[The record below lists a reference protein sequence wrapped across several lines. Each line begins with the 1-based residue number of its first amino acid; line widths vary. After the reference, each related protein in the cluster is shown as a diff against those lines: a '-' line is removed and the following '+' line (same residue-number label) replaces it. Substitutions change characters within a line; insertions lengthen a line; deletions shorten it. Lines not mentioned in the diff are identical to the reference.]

1 MPWEAGLMKR
11 IIDLFIVLLTSPLIL
26 CIIILVSGLVYLNLG
41 RPIFFTQPRGGLNG
55 QVFKIWKFRSMT
67 NATDRHG
74 RLLTDAERLT
84 KIGLFLRS
92 SSLDEFPGFFNI
104 LKGDMSLIGPRPL
117 IADYL
122 TLYTPYQSR
131 RHEVRPGIT
140 GWAQVNGRNAISWE
154 EKFQLDIWYIE
165 NRSLW
170 LDMKIF
176 WLTLRKIFIRDGINA
191 DSNATMPRFTGS
203 PPTSGLK

>member
-1 MPWEAGLMKR
+1 MKR
-11 IIDLFIVLLTSPLIL
+11 IFDLMLVIVTSPVILFIIV
-26 CIIILVSGLVYLNLG
+26 LVSVLVYLNLG
-41 RPIFFTQPRGGLNG
+41 RPIFFTQSRGGLNG
-55 QVFKIWKFRSMT
+55 RVFQIWKFRSMT
-67 NATDRHG
+67 NATDLHG

-92 SSLDEFPGFFNI
+92 SSLDEFPSFFNI
-104 LKGDMSLIGPRPL
+104 LKGDMSLVGPRPL

-122 TLYTPYQSR
+122 SLYNPYQSR

-165 NRSLW
+165 NRNLL
-170 LDMKIF
+170 LDVRIL
-176 WLTLRKIFIRDGINA
+176 WLTLKKIFVRDGINA
-191 DSNATMPRFTGS
+191 DGEATMPRFTGS
-203 PPTSGLK
+203 PPTSRLK

>member
-1 MPWEAGLMKR
+1 MKR
-11 IIDLFIVLLTSPLIL
+11 IIDLFIVLLASPIIL
-26 CIIILVSGLVYLNLG
+26 CIIILVSGLVYFNLG

-55 QVFKIWKFRSMT
+55 RVFKIWKFRSMT
-67 NATDRHG
+67 NATDRNG

-92 SSLDEFPGFFNI
+92 SSLDEFPSFFNI

-122 TLYTPYQSR
+122 TLYTLYQSR

-165 NRSLW
+165 NRNLW

-191 DSNATMPRFTGS
+191 DGEATMPRFTGS